1 METSIETDLDREQAY
16 NNQHSSAA
24 RFTIKG
30 KCSYKGI
37 ISQRTLLSTLLLGK
51 MSRSSLPMY
60 NEKCD
65 RQIDIVRISK
75 EEQVPFIVPV
85 LACVCEKYE
94 QL

>member
-1 METSIETDLDREQAY
+1 
-16 NNQHSSAA
+16 
-24 RFTIKG
+24 
-30 KCSYKGI
+30 
-37 ISQRTLLSTLLLGK
+37 
-51 MSRSSLPMY
+51 MSRSSLLMY

-94 QL
+94 